1 MTRRSFVWW
10 LVGLPYI
17 FALMMAP
24 AAFLGGVVALP
35 FYLWGR
41 NWQFAFAL
49 ATFAGALLLAVYLTR
64 LITQHEKE
72 IEDGRT
78 Y

>member
-1 MTRRSFVWW
+1 MRALVWC
-10 LVGLPYI
+10 LVGGPYI
-17 FALMMAP
+17 FGLMMAP

-35 FYLWGR
+35 FYLWG
-41 NWQFAFAL
+41 NAWQVAFAL
-49 ATFAGALLLAVYLTR
+49 ATFAGALLLAVYFTR
-64 LITQHEKE
+64 LIIKHEKE